1 MKTPYQSTSW
11 TRKSSKRYWNRSTE
25 KTRVTKLPYYIAD
38 TGHFGIKIKV
48 CFSDAAFQ
56 QAVKDSKITTRHNA
70 LDVGLAESHFI
81 EQEGTTNAML
91 AIVFNYEEM
100 AKETAL
106 ERMGVIYHEV
116 SHTVTH
122 VFEYIGE
129 EDTKIGDESRSYLGE
144 HILNR
149 YLASMLLRRINVNVL
164 EKEIEK
170 HLNNSV
176 KKSGGLSYKWI
187 SSVTGVPDRIVFINQ
202 KVYLVELKTATGK
215 LSPRQELVFDDLG
228 EQGFPVHIIRSR
240 EDVEDFVTQAMRS
253 M

>member
-1 MKTPYQSTSW
+1 
-11 TRKSSKRYWNRSTE
+11 
-25 KTRVTKLPYYIAD
+25 
-38 TGHFGIKIKV
+38 V

-122 VFEYIGE
+122 VFDYIGE
-129 EDTKIGDESRSYLGE
+129 EESKIGDESRSYLGE
-144 HILNR
+144 HIFKQVFSIYATEEDKRERAGERDREAFKQLGKKVR
-149 YLASMLLRRINVNVL
+149 GSKLQVDQQRDGGARSDSLSKS
-164 EKEIEK
+164 E
-170 HLNNSV
+170 SV
-176 KKSGGLSYKWI
+176 FGGTQNIDRGSKSETG
-187 SSVTGVPDRIVFINQ
+187 TGV
-202 KVYLVELKTATGK
+202 
-215 LSPRQELVFDDLG
+215 
-228 EQGFPVHIIRSR
+228 
-240 EDVEDFVTQAMRS
+240 
-253 M
+253 

>member
-1 MKTPYQSTSW
+1 M
-11 TRKSSKRYWNRSTE
+11 
-25 KTRVTKLPYYIAD
+25 
-38 TGHFGIKIKV
+38 
-48 CFSDAAFQ
+48 CFSDSAFQ

-144 HILNR
+144 HIFKQVFSIYATEEDKRERAGERDREAFKQLGKKVR
-149 YLASMLLRRINVNVL
+149 GSKLQVDEQRHRGPGSDSIHKSESVSSGTQNVDRGA
-164 EKEIEK
+164 EPET
-170 HLNNSV
+170 
-176 KKSGGLSYKWI
+176 G
-187 SSVTGVPDRIVFINQ
+187 TGV
-202 KVYLVELKTATGK
+202 
-215 LSPRQELVFDDLG
+215 
-228 EQGFPVHIIRSR
+228 
-240 EDVEDFVTQAMRS
+240 
-253 M
+253 

>member
-1 MKTPYQSTSW
+1 M
-11 TRKSSKRYWNRSTE
+11 
-25 KTRVTKLPYYIAD
+25 
-38 TGHFGIKIKV
+38 

-144 HILNR
+144 HIFKQVFSIYATEEDKRERAGERDREAFKQLGKKVKGSKLQMDQQRNG
-149 YLASMLLRRINVNVL
+149 SSGS
-164 EKEIEK
+164 
-170 HLNNSV
+170 NSV
-176 KKSGGLSYKWI
+176 SSGAGV
-187 SSVTGVPDRIVFINQ
+187 SSGTQNSNGQVKPKTGTGV
-202 KVYLVELKTATGK
+202 
-215 LSPRQELVFDDLG
+215 
-228 EQGFPVHIIRSR
+228 
-240 EDVEDFVTQAMRS
+240 
-253 M
+253 